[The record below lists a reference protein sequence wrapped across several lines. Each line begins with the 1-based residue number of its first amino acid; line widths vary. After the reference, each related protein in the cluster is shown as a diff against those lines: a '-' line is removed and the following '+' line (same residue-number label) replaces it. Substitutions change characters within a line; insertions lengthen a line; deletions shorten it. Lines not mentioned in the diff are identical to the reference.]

1 MATYG
6 QLNDYQSRCRQELL
20 RLRIL
25 AGSQDGTALPWEF
38 TVDVRDATNAV
49 IAEVEAISRTAIRA
63 SEQLE
68 PQAET
73 FLWVR
78 VARLAAAADRAVD
91 AARSRDVPGLRA
103 CLQQFDTLT
112 SALWAVQHAT
122 YGNLTDSSPRREAKL
137 RRAAGR
143 TAWSCPARQRGDHEG
158 LDGMHPV
165 FRLVEDDRGGRFE
178 DLVGDL
184 QRLQACPCRFPIRAG
199 LAGSAGT

>member
-1 MATYG
+1 MDAEKAEDFGLWPVGLRIRWNESPLNLGGDGFLMASYG
-6 QLNDYQSRCRQELL
+6 RLDDYQSRCRQELL

-25 AGSQDGTALPWEF
+25 ARGQDGTTLPWEF
-38 TVDVRDATNAV
+38 TVEVRDATNAV

-103 CLQQFDTLT
+103 HLQQFDTLT

-122 YGNLTDSSPRREAKL
+122 YGNQPDSSPRRESNL
-137 RRAAGR
+137 RRAGAGPR
-143 TAWSCPARQRGDHEG
+143 AVMSRAPAWRP
-158 LDGMHPV
+158 
-165 FRLVEDDRGGRFE
+165 
-178 DLVGDL
+178 
-184 QRLQACPCRFPIRAG
+184 
-199 LAGSAGT
+199 